1 MLSEKPWKLDGLLRF
16 VICLVMCVSVMLTLS
31 AVIQHFTGAKTTE
44 DSTALLVV
52 NTLAL
57 DGSILIAVFIFLRLE
72 HITWA
77 DAFGFK
83 TPRPGLAILWG
94 VIIAACFLP
103 IGLYLNYLCTRALES
118 FHVKAPEQQ
127 AVETLKNA
135 LPGATRVFLVFF
147 AVVIAPVAEESF
159 FRGILYPTI
168 KQNGFPR
175 AALWVTSFLFAAI
188 HANLSAFLP
197 LAILALALA
206 ILYEKTNNLLAC
218 ITAHS
223 VFNAA
228 NVLLLY
234 LTQSPVTRPPY

>member
-175 AALWVTSFLFAAI
+175 AAL
-188 HANLSAFLP
+188 
-197 LAILALALA
+197 
-206 ILYEKTNNLLAC
+206 
-218 ITAHS
+218 
-223 VFNAA
+223 
-228 NVLLLY
+228 
-234 LTQSPVTRPPY
+234 